1 MKKDSPSEDMSTLV
15 SCMNNATK
23 KGFKADFRITENG
36 LESSTNNKVFQP
48 TDVCIENFYRFEG
61 ESDPADSTILYL
73 IKTNTGL
80 KGVLLDAYGAY
91 ADDNVTSFIQNVE
104 CIVKKEPT
112 KLRKQKTKVRRQ
124 KIAAVLAAATIIG
137 GTFYYLMQTKKK
149 KKLRM
154 GC

>member
-1 MKKDSPSEDMSTLV
+1 MKKESPSEDMSTLV

-23 KGFKADFRITENG
+23 KGFKADFRVTENG
-36 LESSTNNKVFQP
+36 LESSSNNKVFQP

-91 ADDNVTSFIQNVE
+91 ADDNVSAFIQNVE

-112 KLRKQKTKVRRQ
+112 KLRKMKRKLRRQ
-124 KIAAVLAAATIIG
+124 KIAAIAVAATIIG
-137 GTFYYLMQTKKK
+137 GTFYFLIRNNKKR
-149 KKLRM
+149 KLQL

>member
-1 MKKDSPSEDMSTLV
+1 MKKESPSEDMSTLV

-23 KGFKADFRITENG
+23 KGFKADFRVTENG
-36 LESSTNNKVFQP
+36 LESSSNDKVFQP
-48 TDVCIENFYRFEG
+48 ADVCIENFYRFEG
-61 ESDPADSTILYL
+61 ESDPADSIILYL

-91 ADDNVTSFIQNVE
+91 ADDHVSDFIQSVE

-112 KLRKQKTKVRRQ
+112 KLRKMKRKLRRQ
-124 KIAAVLAAATIIG
+124 KIAAIAVAATIIG
-137 GTFYYLMQTKKK
+137 GTFYFLIRNSKKR
-149 KKLRM
+149 KLQL